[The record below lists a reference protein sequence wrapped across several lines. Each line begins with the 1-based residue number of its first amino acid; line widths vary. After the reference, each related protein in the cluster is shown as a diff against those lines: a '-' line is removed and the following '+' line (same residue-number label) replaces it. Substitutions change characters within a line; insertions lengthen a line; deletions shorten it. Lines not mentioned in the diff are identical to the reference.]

1 MSSEVPPTA
10 SGEQRLHPLS
20 WLFALIGQLK
30 QFALPLV
37 VLLITG
43 RRNNADFY
51 GLLGVGVLVL
61 YSLAQYFTYRYR
73 IDGDGVVIRSGLF
86 QRSLRHVPFARIQN
100 VGLHQTL
107 LHRLFSVAEVRL
119 ESAGAAKP
127 EGRMRVLRL
136 DQAHELERLIRRRND
151 EPAAAGLA
159 MVPASRTLL
168 SLPLPE
174 VLRLGLIDNRGMLVV
189 GGGFALLAQAGDNL
203 IGKLFQSLL
212 AWFSGQAETW
222 HLGMIGMAGAA
233 LFLLLLALVL
243 LRLLSVAMA
252 LLQFHGFRL
261 SEQDGRLSVERGLLT
276 RWRGSTRRHRIQ
288 AFHLREG
295 VLHRWFGRQSLRI
308 DTAVGEAG
316 DEKASLRDLAPLATP
331 ARMDALIAGL
341 LPAQAWP
348 IGNWRP
354 LHALAWWRKFLLP
367 ASICLIATGAVAYMR
382 GASALLLL
390 LALPLLFVRAKS
402 WARRSAYCAD
412 GALLAFRG
420 GWLDKHWRF
429 AECDKL
435 QAVEWLQSPLDR
447 RFGMATLRFDTA
459 GASPM
464 APALRLPY
472 LPETEAR
479 AIYRRLCTRLREAP
493 IRSRTAASAAPAG

>member
-1 MSSEVPPTA
+1 MSSDTPTPTG
-10 SGEQRLHPLS
+10 GEHRLHPLS

-30 QFALPLV
+30 QFDLPLI

-51 GLLGVGVLVL
+51 GLIGVGGLAL

-86 QRSLRHVPFARIQN
+86 QRSLRHIPFARIQN
-100 VGLHQTL
+100 VGLHQTV
-107 LHRLFSVAEVRL
+107 LHRLFGVAEVRL

-136 DQAHELERLIRRRND
+136 DQAHELERVIRRRSD
-151 EPAAAGLA
+151 APAAAGPVVA
-159 MVPASRTLL
+159 PSSRRLL
-168 SLPLPE
+168 SLPLAE

-203 IGKLFQSLL
+203 IGKLFQALF
-212 AWFSGQAETW
+212 AWFSGQAEAW
-222 HLGMIGMAGAA
+222 HLGLIGMASAA
-233 LFLLLLALVL
+233 LFLFLLALVM
-243 LRLLSVAMA
+243 LRLLSIAIA
-252 LLQFHGFRL
+252 LLQFHGFQL

-295 VLHRWFGRQSLRI
+295 VLHRWFGRQSLRV

-316 DEKASLRDLAPLATP
+316 NEKASLRDLVPLATP
-331 ARMDALIAGL
+331 ARMDELIAGL
-341 LPAQAWP
+341 LPARSWP
-348 IGNWRP
+348 MEIWQP
-354 LHALAWWRKFLLP
+354 LHALAWWRQFLWP
-367 ASICLIATGAVAYMR
+367 ALVLLIATGVAGYVR
-382 GASALLLL
+382 GAWALLLL
-390 LALPLLFVRAKS
+390 LALPLLFWRAKL
-402 WARRSAYCAD
+402 WARQSAYCAD

-429 AECDKL
+429 AEIDKL
-435 QAVEWLQSPLDR
+435 QAVELLLSPLDR

-459 GASPM
+459 GASAM

-472 LPETEAR
+472 LPEAQAR
-479 AIYRRLCTRLREAP
+479 AIYRRLCAQLRETP
-493 IRSRTAASAAPAG
+493 IRSRTAASAAPTG